1 MNARKGAPDLDETE
15 LIADAI
21 RTYSRHQ
28 SLGRHPLFPNGPVKD
43 GPDFADHLAED
54 IKRHL
59 HAHGAAINLPQVFVP
74 KPVDMTFTAY
84 GVSLSELGEDGD
96 EIIVLGHVPRLRL
109 LAALN
114 RYWRTFVGLNRTAI
128 TELLRDGS
136 MKHTWAEFLE
146 PANTEAI
153 EWAFLCYP
161 AAAPDSE
168 ALSANEPTPITRWSA

>member
-1 MNARKGAPDLDETE
+1 MNARKGAPDLDAAE
-15 LIADAI
+15 LLADAI
-21 RTYSRHQ
+21 RTYSRQQ
-28 SLGRHPLFPNGPVKD
+28 SLGRHPLFPSGPVKD
-43 GPDFADHLAED
+43 GPDFADHLAEE
-54 IKRHL
+54 IQGHL
-59 HAHGAAINLPQVFVP
+59 HSHGAAINLPQIFAP
-74 KPVDMTFTAY
+74 KPVGMTFTAY

-96 EIIVLGHVPRLRL
+96 EIIVLGHVSRRRL

-114 RYWRTFVGLNRTAI
+114 RYWRTFVGLNRPDI

-161 AAAPDSE
+161 AAAPDS
-168 ALSANEPTPITRWSA
+168 AVLASNEPTPITRWSA